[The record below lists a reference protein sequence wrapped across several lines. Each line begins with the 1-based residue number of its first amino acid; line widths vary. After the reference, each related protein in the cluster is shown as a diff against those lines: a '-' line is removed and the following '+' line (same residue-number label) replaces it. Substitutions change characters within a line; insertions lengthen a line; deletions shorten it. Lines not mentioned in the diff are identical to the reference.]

1 MKTLMMTT
9 RPLVFLL
16 ISLCFALFSFDS
28 GAAGP
33 LLERTQEASS
43 KDKNPVVAKA
53 EMISFITER
62 VSEELV
68 KEIIGEGK
76 YNRNKQLIASKIL
89 KQSARFIPFSKPGEL
104 QPLPEGFKMS
114 LTVKIS
120 VDDLQALLLENGL
133 FYESDG
139 TPIVLPA
146 IRIMDRVN
154 SRSLAW
160 WVSEDKSNKTFLIKE
175 GKALEEQLKSS
186 FAKNNFYLLRPQNL
200 QMMNFLPASLKS
212 ENLSS
217 EDWQRMAQRLGAPI
231 LIYGELTISKSQERS
246 DAFTLAL
253 KMTALQVM
261 NGRVI
266 AEVARVFET
275 DGGAFEMVVERKLKE
290 ILESSGQ
297 DLAGQVLEAWQKGA
311 LGASLY
317 RLSIR
322 GRLPLLQQEAFK
334 EILKNK
340 IREVKNIR
348 ERLISEDTL
357 VFEVD
362 SALSPKELAGK
373 MPQMEVGPYQLFLES
388 ASETELIYRTK
399 KIN

>member
-1 MKTLMMTT
+1 MKKIRLQ
-9 RPLVFLL
+9 V
-16 ISLCFALFSFDS
+16 LFSLIFMLCS
-28 GAAGP
+28 LQVRA
-33 LLERTQEASS
+33 LTNLIERTQEASS

-53 EMISFITER
+53 EMISFITEK
-62 VSEELV
+62 VSEELI

-76 YNRNKQLIASKIL
+76 YLRNKQLISSKIV
-89 KQSARFIPFSKPGEL
+89 KQSARFIPFSKPSDL
-104 QPLPEGFKMS
+104 QPLPTEGFKMS
-114 LTVKIS
+114 LSLKVSIA
-120 VDDLQALLLENGL
+120 DLQSLLLENGL

-139 TPIVLPA
+139 TPIVLPT
-146 IRIMDRVN
+146 IRILDRVN
-154 SRSLAW
+154 SRSSAW
-160 WVSEDKSNKTFLIKE
+160 WMTEESSNKAFLLKQ
-175 GKALEEQLKSS
+175 GKALEEQLKTS
-186 FAKNNFYLLRPQNL
+186 FSKNNFYLLRPQSL
-200 QMMNFLPASLKS
+200 KFVDFFPASMKV

-217 EDWQRMAQRLGAPI
+217 EDWQRIAQRLGAPI
-231 LIYGELTISKSQERS
+231 LVVGDLVISKSQERS

-275 DGGAFEMVVERKLKE
+275 DGGAFEVVVERKLRE

-334 EILKNK
+334 EVLKNK
-340 IREVKNIR
+340 IREVKNVR
-348 ERLISEDTL
+348 ERLISDDT
-357 VFEVD
+357 VIFEVD
-362 SALSPKELAGK
+362 SALSPKDLGQKA
-373 MPQMEVGPYQLFLES
+373 PQLDMGNYQLLLES
-388 ASETELIYRTK
+388 SSDTEIVYRAK